1 MNDKNST
8 FTANHDDLEPQL
20 ESAVWAVL
28 SEPLPADAIARVK
41 SQALALEEKP
51 GPNIRPSTR
60 NISWSR
66 PWMQVA
72 SLAACIL
79 LVLGATMMFP
89 SSSNAFA
96 QAIEKL
102 KNAGAFRYKE
112 LVYLTTQEKP
122 VEIQVAVSEDGRER
136 KSMFGMVSIHDSTG
150 QLRLSL
156 NEAAKSATAYASM
169 EDIHVETDRQIKWLE
184 RLKSY
189 GKKPDKELGSMKI
202 DGRDCLGF
210 EVKPI
215 PTATYVIWV
224 AAKTSDLVQVEFLGM
239 PKGSTVTKSVMRDFE
254 FNVTLD
260 PTLFS
265 FDAPQGYQS
274 STAAKLP
281 ELLEFEESLVEAL
294 KGYTELSDG
303 KFPKSITDWGEWAI
317 LMAEK
322 GIAKEKMMT
331 LSGRLGTL
339 LPYLT
344 GMSHDDYD
352 YTGAGKVVDGKRSI
366 VFWYRNPEK
375 QLRAV
380 YSDFTVA
387 TIPEADLPKN

>member
-1 MNDKNST
+1 
-8 FTANHDDLEPQL
+8 
-20 ESAVWAVL
+20 
-28 SEPLPADAIARVK
+28 
-41 SQALALEEKP
+41 
-51 GPNIRPSTR
+51 
-60 NISWSR
+60 
-66 PWMQVA
+66 
-72 SLAACIL
+72 
-79 LVLGATMMFP
+79 
-89 SSSNAFA
+89 
-96 QAIEKL
+96 
-102 KNAGAFRYKE
+102 
-112 LVYLTTQEKP
+112 
-122 VEIQVAVSEDGRER
+122 
-136 KSMFGMVSIHDSTG
+136 
-150 QLRLSL
+150 
-156 NEAAKSATAYASM
+156 
-169 EDIHVETDRQIKWLE
+169 
-184 RLKSY
+184 
-189 GKKPDKELGSMKI
+189 
-202 DGRDCLGF
+202 
-210 EVKPI
+210 
-215 PTATYVIWV
+215 
-224 AAKTSDLVQVEFLGM
+224 
-239 PKGSTVTKSVMRDFE
+239 MRDFE

-352 YTGAGKVVDGKRSI
+352 YMGAGKVVDGKRSI
-366 VFWYRNPEK
+366 VFWYRNPGK

>member
-1 MNDKNST
+1 
-8 FTANHDDLEPQL
+8 
-20 ESAVWAVL
+20 
-28 SEPLPADAIARVK
+28 
-41 SQALALEEKP
+41 
-51 GPNIRPSTR
+51 
-60 NISWSR
+60 
-66 PWMQVA
+66 
-72 SLAACIL
+72 
-79 LVLGATMMFP
+79 MMFP
-89 SSSNAFA
+89 SSSSAFA

-122 VEIQVAVSEDGRER
+122 VEIQVAVADDGRER
-136 KSMFGMVSIHDSTG
+136 KSMLGIVSIHDSTG

-156 NEAAKSATAYASM
+156 NEATKSATVHVPM
-169 EDIHVETDRQIKWLE
+169 EGIPVEPERQIKWLE

-215 PTATYVIWV
+215 PSVVYAVWV
-224 AAKTSDLVQVEFLGM
+224 DAKTSDLVQVEFMGM
-239 PKGSTVTKSVMRDFE
+239 PKGSSVTKSVMKDLE

-260 PTLFS
+260 PMLFS

-281 ELLEFEESLVEAL
+281 ELLPFEESLVEVL
-294 KGYTELSDG
+294 KGYTELSGG
-303 KFPKSITDWGEWAI
+303 KFPKSITDHAEWMTI
-317 LMAEK
+317 LSK
-322 GIAKEKMMT
+322 DGIPRTT
-331 LSGRLGTL
+331 LAARLGTL
-339 LPYLT
+339 TPYLT

-352 YTGAGKVVDGKRSI
+352 YMGAGKAVDGKRSI

-380 YSDFTVA
+380 YSDFSVA
-387 TIPEADLPKN
+387 TIAETDLPKK

>member
-20 ESAVWAVL
+20 ESAVSAVL

-51 GPNIRPSTR
+51 GPKIRPSTR
-60 NISWSR
+60 NPSWSR

-79 LVLGATMMFP
+79 LVLGATMMF
-89 SSSNAFA
+89 SSSSSAFA

-122 VEIQVAVSEDGRER
+122 AEVQVEVAEDGRER
-136 KSMFGMVSIHDSTG
+136 RSMLGMVSIQDSSG

-156 NEAAKSATAYASM
+156 NEAAKSATVHVPM
-169 EDIHVETDRQIKWLE
+169 EGMAVESERQIKWLE

-210 EVKPI
+210 EVKPV
-215 PTATYVIWV
+215 PSVVYAVWV
-224 AAKTSDLVQVEFLGM
+224 DAKTNDLVQVEFLGM
-239 PKGSTVTKSVMRDFE
+239 PKGSTVTKSVMKDFE
-254 FNVTLD
+254 FNVSHD
-260 PTLFS
+260 PMLFS
-265 FDAPQGYQS
+265 FDAPQGFKS

-281 ELLEFEESLVEAL
+281 ELLPFEESLVEVL
-294 KGYTELSDG
+294 KGYTELSGG
-303 KFPKSITDWGEWAI
+303 KFPTSITDEAEWITI
-317 LMAEK
+317 LSK
-322 GIAKEKMMT
+322 DGIPRIT
-331 LSGRLGTL
+331 LAARLGTL
-339 LPYLT
+339 TPYLV

-352 YTGAGKVVDGKRSI
+352 YTGAGKEVDGKRSI

-387 TIPEADLPKN
+387 TIADADLPKK

>member
-41 SQALALEEKP
+41 SNALALKEEP
-51 GPNIRPSTR
+51 GPRNRPSTR
-60 NISWSR
+60 NRSWSR

-72 SLAACIL
+72 SLAACVL
-79 LVLGATMMFP
+79 LVLGATILLP
-89 SSSNAFA
+89 SSSSAFA

-102 KNAGAFRYKE
+102 RTTGAFRYKE
-112 LVYLTTQEKP
+112 LIYLTTQEKP
-122 VEIQVAVSEDGRER
+122 VEVQVAASEDGRAR
-136 KSMFGMVSIHDSTG
+136 RAMLGLVSIHDSTG
-150 QLRLSL
+150 QVRLSL
-156 NEAAKSATAYASM
+156 NEATKSATVHPPM
-169 EDIHVETDRQIKWLE
+169 EGTPVEPERQIKWLE

-210 EVKPI
+210 EVKPG
-215 PTATYVIWV
+215 ASVVYAVWV
-224 AAKTSDLVQVEFLGM
+224 DAETSDLVQVEFMGM
-239 PKGSTVTKSVMRDFE
+239 PKGSSVTKSVMTSFE
-254 FNVTLD
+254 FNATFD
-260 PTLFS
+260 PMLFS
-265 FDAPQGYQS
+265 FDVPQGYQS

-281 ELLEFEESLVEAL
+281 ELLPFEESMVEAL

-303 KFPKSITDWGEWAI
+303 KFPKSITDSAEWMTI
-317 LMAEK
+317 LSK
-322 GIAKEKMMT
+322 DGIPRIT
-331 LSGRLGTL
+331 LAARLGTL
-339 LPYLT
+339 TPYLT

-352 YTGAGKVVDGKRSI
+352 YTGAGKIVDGRRSI

-387 TIPEADLPKN
+387 TIAEVDLPKK

>member
-1 MNDKNST
+1 MNNKNST
-8 FTANHDDLEPQL
+8 FTENQDDLEPQL

-51 GPNIRPSTR
+51 GPKMRPSTR
-60 NISWSR
+60 NLSWSR

-79 LVLGATMMFP
+79 LLLGATMMFP
-89 SSSNAFA
+89 SSSSAFA

-102 KNAGAFRYKE
+102 KGAGAFRYKD
-112 LVYLTTQEKP
+112 LIYLTTQENP
-122 VEIQVAVSEDGRER
+122 VETQVEILEDGRTR
-136 KSMFGMVSIHDSTG
+136 RSMLGLVSIHDSTG

-156 NEAAKSATAYASM
+156 NEATKTAT
-169 EDIHVETDRQIKWLE
+169 IHAPREGGPVEPERQIKWLE

-189 GKKPDKELGSMKI
+189 GKKPDKELGSMQI

-210 EVKPI
+210 EVKSVPS
-215 PTATYVIWV
+215 AVYAVWV
-224 AAKTSDLVQVEFLGM
+224 DAKTNDLVQVEFLGM
-239 PKGSTVTKSVMRDFE
+239 PKGSTVTKSVMKDFE
-254 FNVTLD
+254 FNVSFD
-260 PTLFS
+260 PMLFS
-265 FDAPQGYQS
+265 FDAPQGYHS
-274 STAAKLP
+274 SVAAKLP
-281 ELLEFEESLVEAL
+281 ELLPFEESLVEVL
-294 KGYTELSDG
+294 KGYTELSGG
-303 KFPKSITDWGEWAI
+303 KFPKSVTDQAEWMTILSKDGIPRITLA
-317 LMAEK
+317 A
-322 GIAKEKMMT
+322 
-331 LSGRLGTL
+331 RLGTL
-339 LPYLT
+339 TPYLT

-352 YTGAGKVVDGKRSI
+352 YMGAGKEVDGKRSI

-387 TIPEADLPKN
+387 TIAEADLTKK